1 MARNAERA
9 NAVLNKWLAV
19 KNAVLKGGQQK
30 ALGPCIPEECDDIER
45 ATQCAAALH
54 SPFRESCCSVTG
66 GNATPLIPAYWCSI
80 EGISGCR
87 RHVYQSTRSQLV
99 REIGRGISMIQD
111 ASLGEHRIRDLN
123 DEINKKLRVK
133 RRWEYRIKELGG
145 ADYSTASDALSLSGV
160 AAAGGDYYYF
170 GAAKELPV
178 SACSAIPKMSVLDA
192 GVRELFA
199 AKAEEVNEPR
209 KTRAQLLRRITP
221 DYFGWRDERVSVGVA
236 HPRRI
241 VFELL
246 GSLSRV
252 HQSAFAVSFAEALSE
267 GKTGNARHRG
277 AESCEGPSRIGGL
290 VATAPPTRLHVQPF
304 VCIVHLLKEN
314 EDLLLA
320 EQQQEQLW
328 HQEQQEE
335 LKQQQELLER
345 VGAASAAD
353 VAVGIAAAAE
363 RERTTAKHKKDDQ
376 QDNNS
381 SSSKKFRVYVDLP
394 TDAEIARLLLEKK
407 KQLIVQKYASVQ
419 AQQEEQ
425 AAMRV
430 VAGAMEFSAGA
441 LHCHVTRNP
450 PLEYP
455 HRSAVLES
463 GTSVD
468 PVDRPP
474 PYG

>member
-45 ATQCAAALH
+45 ATQ
-54 SPFRESCCSVTG
+54 
-66 GNATPLIPAYWCSI
+66 W
-80 EGISGCR
+80 
-87 RHVYQSTRSQLV
+87 RSQLV

-170 GAAKELPV
+170 GAAKELP
-178 SACSAIPKMSVLDA
+178 

-221 DYFGWRDERVSVGVA
+221 DYFGWRDE
-236 HPRRI
+236 
-241 VFELL
+241 
-246 GSLSRV
+246 
-252 HQSAFAVSFAEALSE
+252 
-267 GKTGNARHRG
+267 
-277 AESCEGPSRIGGL
+277 
-290 VATAPPTRLHVQPF
+290 
-304 VCIVHLLKEN
+304 EN

-376 QDNNS
+376 VETRTFAQDNNS

-425 AAMRV
+425 ETRRL
-430 VAGAMEFSAGA
+430 VA
-441 LHCHVTRNP
+441 P
-450 PLEYP
+450 P
-455 HRSAVLES
+455 
-463 GTSVD
+463 D
-468 PVDRPP
+468 
-474 PYG
+474 